1 MPEIVCLEQ
10 MNNKEKLFKDLLYA
24 LTLSG
29 KIFGT
34 LIAGVISVYRS
45 DENIIKRWKI
55 MNEKLVF
62 KKSFFIFLIG
72 FIVFSIIG
80 LMMKSISYSLGFLL
94 GYLFNLA
101 IFYVIIITSD
111 MILNL
116 KRSTSLII
124 LLNIVKLAIYA
135 IGFLIAIF
143 IPKWFNLIGVLF
155 GYMVIK
161 ITIYIVSYQMKGV
174 KG

>member
-1 MPEIVCLEQ
+1 
-10 MNNKEKLFKDLLYA
+10 
-24 LTLSG
+24 
-29 KIFGT
+29 
-34 LIAGVISVYRS
+34 
-45 DENIIKRWKI
+45 

-101 IFYVIIITSD
+101 IFYVIITSD

>member
-34 LIAGVISVYRS
+34 LIAGVILGLYLDSILLNQTSSDASISCFSVYRS

-62 KKSFFIFLIG
+62 KKSFFIF
-72 FIVFSIIG
+72 
-80 LMMKSISYSLGFLL
+80 
-94 GYLFNLA
+94 
-101 IFYVIIITSD
+101 
-111 MILNL
+111 
-116 KRSTSLII
+116 
-124 LLNIVKLAIYA
+124 
-135 IGFLIAIF
+135 
-143 IPKWFNLIGVLF
+143 
-155 GYMVIK
+155 
-161 ITIYIVSYQMKGV
+161 
-174 KG
+174 

>member
-1 MPEIVCLEQ
+1 
-10 MNNKEKLFKDLLYA
+10 
-24 LTLSG
+24 
-29 KIFGT
+29 
-34 LIAGVISVYRS
+34 
-45 DENIIKRWKI
+45 

-101 IFYVIIITSD
+101 IFIITSD

-143 IPKWFNLIGVLF
+143 IPKWFNLMGVLF

>member
-1 MPEIVCLEQ
+1 
-10 MNNKEKLFKDLLYA
+10 
-24 LTLSG
+24 
-29 KIFGT
+29 
-34 LIAGVISVYRS
+34 
-45 DENIIKRWKI
+45 

-143 IPKWFNLIGVLF
+143 IPKWFNLMGVLF
-155 GYMVIK
+155 GYMVII